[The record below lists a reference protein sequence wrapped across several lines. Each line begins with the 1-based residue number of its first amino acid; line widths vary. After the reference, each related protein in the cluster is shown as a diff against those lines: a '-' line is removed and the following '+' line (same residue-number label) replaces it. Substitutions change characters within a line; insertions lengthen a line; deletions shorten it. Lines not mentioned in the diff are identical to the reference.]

1 MGEGTRQDSGDAAS
15 AAQPPKKTHP
25 PHRGGWEEPH
35 FVHINIVFSQLE
47 QQTLQHPSNSCSAR
61 SVAPPQ

>member
-35 FVHINIVFSQLE
+35 FVHINIVFS
-47 QQTLQHPSNSCSAR
+47 
-61 SVAPPQ
+61 